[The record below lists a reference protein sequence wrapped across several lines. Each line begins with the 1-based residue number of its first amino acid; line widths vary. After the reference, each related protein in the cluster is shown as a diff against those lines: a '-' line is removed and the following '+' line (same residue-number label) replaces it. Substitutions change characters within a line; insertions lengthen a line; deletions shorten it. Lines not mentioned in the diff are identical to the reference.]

1 MNLQAQTERESIQ
14 RGKIYQRPE
23 HLLKPYEKAINAASE
38 ELVTMN
44 PSLIFDRSALFEQAR
59 SNKTLGNVDM
69 FSKRAFQGANIMKQ
83 NPAVQNQR
91 ILFLMI
97 EKTEFLRSQ
106 NNFK

>member
-23 HLLKPYEKAINAASE
+23 YLLKPYEKAINAASE

-59 SNKTLGNVDM
+59 SNKT
-69 FSKRAFQGANIMKQ
+69 
-83 NPAVQNQR
+83 
-91 ILFLMI
+91 
-97 EKTEFLRSQ
+97 
-106 NNFK
+106 